1 MISQSTGGVDP
12 VFAAYLVAFGAAALA
27 CVASVSRA
35 RRIDDRETRRGLV
48 ALLLTSGGWALSH
61 VAFFLVPGETLKTAV
76 YIVGL
81 VLGFSTVGPWL
92 YFCSAYT
99 GRTLHLNTALR
110 RLAVAVFLIVVAVK
124 ITNPWH
130 GLYFVTE
137 PATAPFPHLSIS
149 HQPLHWIAM
158 GLSYALAAIGY
169 FMLLERLLQV
179 SYDTRPLGLLVAV
192 TGLPLI
198 LDLVGY
204 ATPLLVDIS
213 YEPIGVAVFAVGVCF
228 VFLEL
233 FQAIRLS
240 GSDGKPVLIV
250 NEGDQL
256 REYNTA
262 AAELFPALAE
272 PGAVGQPLWSVVPS
286 VAEALEAEPAILT
299 LRRNGEQRYY
309 QLAESPF
316 AAGQTPIGRLVL
328 MTDITDRERDRREL
342 KRQNERL
349 DRFASVVSHDLR
361 NPLQVLRG
369 ALDGARQT
377 GDPEHFERGEQ
388 ALDRMETLIEDVLS
402 LARQGQPIDE
412 TEPVALAA
420 LAEECWDVVETG
432 EAELVVDDDL
442 QFMADLDRLR
452 QLLENLVRNAI
463 EHGGADVTVR
473 IGPLPDRAGFYV
485 EDDGPGISEAE
496 RSDVFESGYST
507 AEGGTGFGLAI
518 VSEIVDAHGWT
529 ITVTDGDEGGA
540 RFEITGVTT
549 RQSYSSS

>member
-1 MISQSTGGVDP
+1 VIVQSTGVVDP
-12 VFAAYLVAFGAAALA
+12 VFVGYLLAFGAAALA
-27 CVASVSRA
+27 CVASISRA
-35 RRIDDRETRRGLV
+35 RRIDDRDTRRGLV
-48 ALLLTSGGWALSH
+48 ALLLTSGSWALSH
-61 VAFFLVPGETLKTAV
+61 VAFFLVPGETLKTGV

-81 VLGFSTVGPWL
+81 VIGFSTVGPWL

-99 GRTLHLNTALR
+99 GRTLHLNTGLR
-110 RLAVAVFLIVVAVK
+110 RLAIVVFVAVAAVK
-124 ITNPWH
+124 VTNPWH

-137 PATAPFPHLSIS
+137 PATAPFPHLSIT
-149 HQPLHWIAM
+149 HQPLHWVAM
-158 GLSYALAAIGY
+158 GLSYALAAVGY

-179 SYDTRPLGLLVAV
+179 SYDTRPLGLLVAI
-192 TGLPLI
+192 TGLPLL
-198 LDLVGY
+198 LDLLGY

-233 FQAIRLS
+233 FRAIRLS

-250 NEGDQL
+250 SGRDQL

-262 AAELFPALAE
+262 AADLFPALAE
-272 PGAVGQPLWSVVPS
+272 PGAVGRPLWSVVPPL
-286 VAEALEAEPAILT
+286 AEALENEPAVLT
-299 LRRNGEQRYY
+299 LTRNGEERYY
-309 QLAESPF
+309 HLAESPF
-316 AAGQTPIGRLVL
+316 AAGQTPIGRLIL

-369 ALDGARQT
+369 SLDGARQT

-388 ALDRMETLIEDVLS
+388 AIDRMETLIDDVLS

-420 LAEECWDVVETG
+420 LVEECWTVVETAD
-432 EAELVVDDDL
+432 AELIVDDDL
-442 QFMADLDRLR
+442 RFVADPDRLR
-452 QLLENLVRNAI
+452 QLLENLVRNAV
-463 EHGGADVTVR
+463 EHGGDDVTVR
-473 IGPLPDRAGFYV
+473 VGALSDGTGFYV
-485 EDDGPGISEAE
+485 EDDGPGIPEAE
-496 RSDVFESGYST
+496 RSEVFESGYST
-507 AEGGTGFGLAI
+507 GDEGTGFGLAI

-529 ITVTDGDEGGA
+529 IDLTDSAEGGA
-540 RFEITGVTT
+540 RFEITDVTT
-549 RQSYSSS
+549 QESGKGA

>member
-1 MISQSTGGVDP
+1 MIVQSTGVVDP
-12 VFAAYLVAFGAAALA
+12 VFVGYLLAFGAAALA
-27 CVASVSRA
+27 CVASISRA
-35 RRIDDRETRRGLV
+35 RRIDDRDTRRGLV
-48 ALLLTSGGWALSH
+48 ALLLTSGSWALSH
-61 VAFFLVPGETLKTAV
+61 VAFFLVPGETLKTGV

-81 VLGFSTVGPWL
+81 VIGFSTVGPWL

-99 GRTLHLNTALR
+99 GRTLHLNTGLR
-110 RLAVAVFLIVVAVK
+110 RLAIVVFVAVAAVK
-124 ITNPWH
+124 VTNPWH

-137 PATAPFPHLSIS
+137 PATAPFPHLSIT
-149 HQPLHWIAM
+149 HQPLHWVAM
-158 GLSYALAAIGY
+158 GLSYALAAVGY

-179 SYDTRPLGLLVAV
+179 SYDTRPLGLLVAI
-192 TGLPLI
+192 TGLPLL
-198 LDLVGY
+198 LDLLGY

-233 FQAIRLS
+233 FRAIRLS

-250 NEGDQL
+250 SGRDQL

-262 AAELFPALAE
+262 AADLFPALAE
-272 PGAVGQPLWSVVPS
+272 PGAVGRPLWSVVPPL
-286 VAEALEAEPAILT
+286 AEALENEPAVLT
-299 LRRNGEQRYY
+299 LTRNGEERYY
-309 QLAESPF
+309 HLAESPF
-316 AAGQTPIGRLVL
+316 AAGQTPIGRLIL

-369 ALDGARQT
+369 SLDGARQT

-388 ALDRMETLIEDVLS
+388 AIDRMETLIDDVLS

-420 LAEECWDVVETG
+420 LVEECWTVVETAD
-432 EAELVVDDDL
+432 AELIVDDDL
-442 QFMADLDRLR
+442 RFVADPDRLR
-452 QLLENLVRNAI
+452 QLLENLVRNAV
-463 EHGGADVTVR
+463 EHGGDDVTVR
-473 IGPLPDRAGFYV
+473 VGALSDGTGFYV
-485 EDDGPGISEAE
+485 EDDGPGIPEAE
-496 RSDVFESGYST
+496 RSEVFESGYST
-507 AEGGTGFGLAI
+507 GDEGTGFGLAI

-529 ITVTDGDEGGA
+529 IDLTDSAEGGA
-540 RFEITGVTT
+540 RFEITDVTT
-549 RQSYSSS
+549 QESGKGA